1 MIAFSNERENRPVEL
16 GRFILNCISAKDLDQ
31 FMTPYLSMDTVN
43 ICYIKF
49 KHLSV
54 VIREK
59 RKQAYLTSDP
69 M

>member
-1 MIAFSNERENRPVEL
+1 MKENINW
-16 GRFILNCISAKDLDQ
+16 GSIFLNCVSAKDLDQ

-49 KHLSV
+49 EHLSV

-59 RKQAYLTSDP
+59 RKQAYLTSDL
-69 M
+69 MW